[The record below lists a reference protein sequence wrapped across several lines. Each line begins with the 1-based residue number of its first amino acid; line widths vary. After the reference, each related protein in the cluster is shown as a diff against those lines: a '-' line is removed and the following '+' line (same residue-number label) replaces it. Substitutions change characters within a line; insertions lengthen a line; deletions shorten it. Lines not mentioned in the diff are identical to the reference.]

1 VLLISSSYSLQFKR
15 GSQHDRSA
23 AEGVVVGV
31 GVDAVEDGV
40 GVVALVEEVV
50 EFEAEDEALEFV
62 LGGGVEEG
70 HALVL
75 VGGELAAHVVVV
87 QGEVEGGNGEN
98 VNGTAVREGGRSI
111 ALFGIARLRPP
122 IIDVVP
128 QFEPGDGGD
137 GGVAM

>member
-1 VLLISSSYSLQFKR
+1 MLLISSSYSLQFKR
-15 GSQHDRSA
+15 RSQQGGAA

-40 GVVALVEEVV
+40 GVVALVQEVV

-75 VGGELAAHVVVV
+75 VGGALAAHVVVV
-87 QGEVEGGNGEN
+87 YGEVEGSDGEY
-98 VNGTAVREGGRSI
+98 VDGAAVGEGGGCVV
-111 ALFGIARLRPP
+111 LFGVTRARPP
-122 IIDVVP
+122 VIDVVP
-128 QFEPGDGGD
+128 QFEPGGGGD
-137 GGVAM
+137 GGVAV